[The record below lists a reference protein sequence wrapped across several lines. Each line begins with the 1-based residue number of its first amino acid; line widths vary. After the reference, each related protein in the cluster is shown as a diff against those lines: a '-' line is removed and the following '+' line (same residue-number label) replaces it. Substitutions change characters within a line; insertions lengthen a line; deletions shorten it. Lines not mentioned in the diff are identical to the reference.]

1 MLNSA
6 ESNQYKICAESKHN
20 EPCILWPHTGW
31 AISQAERRK
40 RKRKTMRL
48 TFMTNIEYLPLKTA
62 SEFKQFLTGGD
73 NKHTYDSSL
82 QTVIFTGYC

>member
-1 MLNSA
+1 VLNSA

-40 RKRKTMRL
+40 RKEKNDAI
-48 TFMTNIEYLPLKTA
+48 NIH
-62 SEFKQFLTGGD
+62 D
-73 NKHTYDSSL
+73 KHW
-82 QTVIFTGYC
+82 IFTA